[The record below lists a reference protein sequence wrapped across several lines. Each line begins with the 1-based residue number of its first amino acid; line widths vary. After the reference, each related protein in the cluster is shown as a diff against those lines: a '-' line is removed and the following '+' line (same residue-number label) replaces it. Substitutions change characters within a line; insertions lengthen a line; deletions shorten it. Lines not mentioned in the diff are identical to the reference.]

1 MISNS
6 NIFFFVHDTIIDN
19 NNGHNKEEIF
29 TEENTR
35 NFSISTNA
43 TFENDISLDEE
54 INFNQDFFPQNKLIK
69 FTDFLVDNWE
79 IKIKI
84 YLSNLYQQ
92 MIKMQK
98 NNIKIIN
105 LNV

>member
-1 MISNS
+1 MTSNN
-6 NIFFFVHDTIIDN
+6 NIFFFVNDTIIDN
-19 NNGHNKEEIF
+19 NNGLNKEEIF

-54 INFNQDFFPQNKLIK
+54 INFNQDFFPHNKLIK

-92 MIKMQK
+92 MIKMQ
-98 NNIKIIN
+98 NNNTKTN
-105 LNV
+105 KLNV